1 MVGFSSIDAER
12 IKHLNYLMDGLNNR
26 LTELYEELADR
37 ETDQAKKVVKILIE
51 ELKTLHDSME
61 DEL

>member
-12 IKHLNYLMDGLNNR
+12 IKHVNYLMDGLNNR

-37 ETDQAKKVVKILIE
+37 ETDQARKVIKILIE
-51 ELKTLHDSME
+51 DLKNLHDSME

>member
-12 IKHLNYLMDGLNNR
+12 IKHVNYLMDGLNNR

-37 ETDQAKKVVKILIE
+37 ETDQAKKVIKILIE
-51 ELKTLHDSME
+51 DLKNLHDSME

>member
-12 IKHLNYLMDGLNNR
+12 IKHVNYLMDGLNNR

-61 DEL
+61 DAL